1 MNKEELKEKYGKKR
15 VPHEWRGTDRFTAL
29 VTTFFGSGMSPK
41 APGTMGSLAATIVA
55 YPMALLA
62 VYSGFT
68 IGWGGLS
75 HETEEF
81 WMNGLLSIILQPHNV
96 TYSGLSP
103 LFFIAALIVFFAAIP
118 FVNKAMRDTG
128 TEDPGWIVI
137 DEVCGIFM
145 TFAFISPIWIK
156 YLPFI
161 ILPLGFGLFRFFD
174 ILKPLGIHRF
184 EKFPKGWG
192 VMADDLLGGI
202 YAGLTLMILTI
213 PISFIGTLLHL
224 AFLLGP
230 DYHD

>member
-1 MNKEELKEKYGKKR
+1 MNKEELKQKYGKKR

-41 APGTMGSLAATIVA
+41 APGTMGSLAAAVVA
-55 YPMALLA
+55 YPMAILA

-81 WMNGLLSIILQPHNV
+81 WMNGLLSIILQPHNA
-96 TYSGLSP
+96 TMSGLSP
-103 LFFIAALIVFFAAIP
+103 IFFIAAIVVFFGAIP
-118 FVNKAMRDTG
+118 FVNKAMKDTA

-145 TFAFISPIWIK
+145 ALAFIPTELILAQPWI
-156 YLPFI
+156 LAVA
-161 ILPLGFGLFRFFD
+161 FGLFRFFD

-184 EKFPKGWG
+184 EKFPRAWG
-192 VMADDLLGGI
+192 VMADDLLGGF
-202 YAGLTLMILTI
+202 YAGILLW
-213 PISFIGTLLHL
+213 IGTFVFPYL
-224 AFLLGP
+224 AYMLR
-230 DYHD
+230 

>member
-62 VYSGFT
+62 NNLLG
-68 IGWGGLS
+68 
-75 HETEEF
+75 
-81 WMNGLLSIILQPHNV
+81 NGAELILCRFCCVNL
-96 TYSGLSP
+96 YFLM
-103 LFFIAALIVFFAAIP
+103 AALIVFFGAIP

-145 TFAFISPIWIK
+145 ALAFVTSGAIVAYPWI
-156 YLPFI
+156 LAI
-161 ILPLGFGLFRFFD
+161 AFGLFRFFD

-184 EKFPKGWG
+184 EKFPRAWG
-192 VMADDLLGGI
+192 VMADDLLGGFYAGILLWLSAVGI
-202 YAGLTLMILTI
+202 YA
-213 PISFIGTLLHL
+213 L
-224 AFLLGP
+224 AF
-230 DYHD
+230 

>member
-41 APGTMGSLAATIVA
+41 APGTMGSLAAAIVA

-62 VYSGFT
+62 SSLFGDC
-68 IGWGGLS
+68 IELS
-75 HETEEF
+75 LGRF
-81 WMNGLLSIILQPHNV
+81 CCVNLYFLM
-96 TYSGLSP
+96 
-103 LFFIAALIVFFAAIP
+103 AALIVFFGAIP

-145 TFAFISPIWIK
+145 ALTFVTSGAIVAYPWI
-156 YLPFI
+156 LAI
-161 ILPLGFGLFRFFD
+161 AFGLFRFFD

-184 EKFPKGWG
+184 EKFPRAWG
-192 VMADDLLGGI
+192 VMADDLLGGF
-202 YAGLTLMILTI
+202 YAGILMVLINIAVNLF
-213 PISFIGTLLHL
+213 SV
-224 AFLLGP
+224 
-230 DYHD
+230 

>member
-62 VYSGFT
+62 NNLLG
-68 IGWGGLS
+68 
-75 HETEEF
+75 
-81 WMNGLLSIILQPHNV
+81 NGAELILCRFCCVNL
-96 TYSGLSP
+96 YFLM
-103 LFFIAALIVFFAAIP
+103 AALIVFFGAIP

-145 TFAFISPIWIK
+145 ALAFFPTD
-156 YLPFI
+156 I
-161 ILPLGFGLFRFFD
+161 IVAHPWFLAIAFGLFRFFD

-184 EKFPKGWG
+184 EKFPRAWG
-192 VMADDLLGGI
+192 VMADDLLGGFYAGILLWLSAVGI
-202 YAGLTLMILTI
+202 YA
-213 PISFIGTLLHL
+213 L
-224 AFLLGP
+224 AF
-230 DYHD
+230 